1 MGWIGLAAV
10 DEDDRLTRKESRRI
24 GRRVLAMLR
33 PHRREMAATFLVMV
47 LATGCLL
54 SGPALVAYGIDHGI
68 KAHKSGPLDA
78 AAIAYLVV
86 AVAALILSRA
96 QIRMVTRLGERF
108 LRDLRVRVFNHIQA
122 MSMEFFDGEKTGRLV
137 SRMTAD
143 INALEDLVQ
152 QGLLLFVTNGLL
164 ILIAIVVL
172 VVMSPVLFALSLVG
186 MPVLIWSSRRFQKDS
201 NRAYLDV
208 RDRISQTLSTIQE
221 GISGVRVIQA
231 FARERAQ
238 EKRFADRNRAQ
249 LDANIEAVRISVR
262 YFPVVEAIGVF
273 TTAVLVGLGGL
284 LVHVGWVQVGV
295 VIAFILYLANLFD
308 PIQQMSQL
316 YNLVQQSGA
325 ALNKL
330 FTLLDVTPTV
340 REHPGA
346 VDLPPRGR
354 IEISG
359 VSFAYAA
366 PAPDGSS
373 SGDRLSAVGPL
384 VLKDVDLVVE
394 NGERLALVGP
404 TGAGKSTLAKLVARF
419 YDPVEG
425 RVSFGGTDL
434 SRATLSSLRRRMVV
448 VPQEGFLF
456 SGTVM
461 DNVRLGRVEA
471 TDEEVRAA
479 LGLIGAGPRFDALP
493 EGLHTEVMERGS
505 RLSAGERQLVSLA
518 RAALANPEVLVMDE
532 ATSSLDPGTEVEVE
546 AAMGA
551 LMEGRTVI
559 VIAHRL
565 STAERADRVAVVD
578 HGRLVEVGTHAEL
591 MAERGRYAALFSS
604 WAGERPP
611 LAG

>member
-1 MGWIGLAAV
+1 MGWPSHAAV
-10 DEDDRLTRKESRRI
+10 DEEDRLTRSESRRV
-24 GRRVLAMLR
+24 GRRVLGMLR
-33 PHRREMAATFLVMV
+33 PHRLEVAATFLIMV

-54 SGPALVAYGIDHGI
+54 AGPALVAYGIDHGI
-68 KAHKSGPLDA
+68 KVHKAGPLDVA
-78 AAIAYLVV
+78 ALTYLVV
-86 AVAALILSRA
+86 SVAALFLSRA
-96 QIRMVTRLGERF
+96 QIRMVTRVGERF
-108 LRDLRVRVFNHIQA
+108 LRDLRVRVFDHIQA

-164 ILIAIVVL
+164 ILIAVVVL
-172 VVMSPVLFALSLVG
+172 LVMSPVLFGLSLLG
-186 MPVLIWSSRRFQKDS
+186 MPLLIWSSRRFQKDS

-231 FARERAQ
+231 FGREKAQ
-238 EKRFADRNRAQ
+238 EKRFADHNRAQ

-262 YFPVVEAIGVF
+262 YFPIVEATGVI

-284 LVHVGWVQVGV
+284 LVHAGLVPVGV

-330 FTLLDVTPTV
+330 FTLLDVRPSV
-340 REHPGA
+340 QELPGA
-346 VDLPPRGR
+346 VDLPDRGR
-354 IEISG
+354 LEVRG
-359 VSFAYAA
+359 VSFAYATA
-366 PAPDGSS
+366 SPEGSS
-373 SGDRLSAVGPL
+373 SGERLAALGPP
-384 VLKDVDLVVE
+384 VLENVDLVVE
-394 NGERLALVGP
+394 PGERLALVGP
-404 TGAGKSTLAKLVARF
+404 TGAGKSTLAKLMARF
-419 YDPVEG
+419 YDPVAG
-425 RVSFGGTDL
+425 TVSYGGLDL
-434 SRATLSSLRRRMVV
+434 SRATLSSLRKRIVV

-456 SGTVM
+456 NGTVR
-461 DNVRLGRVEA
+461 DNVRLGRMDA
-471 TDEEVRAA
+471 GDDDVRAA
-479 LGLIGAGPRFDALP
+479 VAMIGAEARFDELP
-493 EGLHTEVMERGS
+493 EGLDTEVMERGS

-532 ATSSLDPGTEVEVE
+532 ATSSLDPGTEAEVE
-546 AAMGA
+546 GAMAA

-578 HGRLVEVGTHAEL
+578 HGRLVEVGTHDEL

-604 WAGERPP
+604 WAGERP